1 MNRITSLAAV
11 LAIAGAL
18 LSSTSRAEVTVLPQ
32 MPKEGAVAQGEVVY
46 VDDGQCAK
54 GSIKEVIG
62 GSREKGI
69 LRQVRCVK
77 RPVAKP
83 SS

>member
-1 MNRITSLAAV
+1 MNRVACFVAFLVSAV
-11 LAIAGAL
+11 AL
-18 LSSTSRAEVTVLPQ
+18 LSPVSGAEVTILPQ
-32 MPKEGAVAQGEVVY
+32 MPKEGEVAQGEIVY

-77 RPVAKP
+77 RPGAKT